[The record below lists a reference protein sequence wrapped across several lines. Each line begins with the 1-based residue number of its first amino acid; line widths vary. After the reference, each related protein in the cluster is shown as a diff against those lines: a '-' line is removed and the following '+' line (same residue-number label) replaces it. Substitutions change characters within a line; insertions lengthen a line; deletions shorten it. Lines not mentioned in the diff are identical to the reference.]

1 MKPEKTLRELTKI
14 LGPDPVGAA
23 KKLVE
28 EIEAL
33 EREEQKLLEFAR
45 RNGIEIERADA
56 LD

>member
-14 LGPDPVGAA
+14 LGPDPVVAA
-23 KKLVE
+23 KKLVG

-33 EREEQKLLEFAR
+33 EREERKLLEFAR